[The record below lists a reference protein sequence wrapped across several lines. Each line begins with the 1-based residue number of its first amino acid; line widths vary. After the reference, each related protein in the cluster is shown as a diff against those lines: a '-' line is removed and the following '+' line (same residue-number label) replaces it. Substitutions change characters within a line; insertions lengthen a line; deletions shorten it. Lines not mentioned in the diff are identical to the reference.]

1 MPFERYCFVGMQSRR
16 ESCRRHSHCSS
27 VISIGTLQMEK
38 SKEEKFAKRDMNGM
52 SRCKGR
58 FCNSTL
64 PDTAK
69 FPAWL
74 PCDHHITKLII
85 RDCQGDAQWSKRN
98 TNRIEISFLADQGT
112 ASHQKTDLQL
122 RNVEKT

>member
-1 MPFERYCFVGMQSRR
+1 MKDIALSERNLEENLV
-16 ESCRRHSHCSS
+16 
-27 VISIGTLQMEK
+27 VDILIGADQYWNIANE
-38 SKEEKFAKRDMNGM
+38 SKEEKFAKRDMNGI
-52 SRCKGR
+52 SRSKGR

-98 TNRIEISFLADQGT
+98 TNRIEISFLAHQGT
-112 ASHQKTDLQL
+112 ARHQKTDLQL
-122 RNVEKT
+122 RNV